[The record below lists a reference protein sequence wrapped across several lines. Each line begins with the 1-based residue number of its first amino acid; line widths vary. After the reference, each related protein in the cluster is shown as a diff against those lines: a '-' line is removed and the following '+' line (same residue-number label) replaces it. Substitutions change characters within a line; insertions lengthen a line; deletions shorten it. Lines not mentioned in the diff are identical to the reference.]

1 MWWGLKLTLFG
12 LCCALAGFIGGVTF
26 VRTPS
31 SMVLSIVREHVDAS
45 TGPFMCILDEMGSV
59 RRYLSREGIQT
70 DKFDNL
76 RTIDDEN
83 MLVVFDGREV
93 TAVRFTTFGYRFGE
107 EKCSRIGS

>member
-1 MWWGLKLTLFG
+1 MWRGLKLSLSG
-12 LCCALAGFIGGVTF
+12 LCCALAGFIGGVIF
-26 VRTPS
+26 VRTPNS
-31 SMVLSIVREHVDAS
+31 IVLSVVRERVDAS

-93 TAVRFTTFGYRFGE
+93 TAVSFTTFGHRFGE
-107 EKCSRIGS
+107 ETCSRIGR